1 MENDVEIMA
10 ASPLWDTVATNDI
23 PPEYRLL
30 AILGVI
36 SPHIESAPC
45 SHTIL
50 LLWLKGIP
58 IIVDYSNPI
67 DDGPEDPFPLD
78 MAATAA

>member
-1 MENDVEIMA
+1 MEKDLEIL
-10 ASPLWDTVATNDI
+10 ASSTLWDSTPTNDI
-23 PPEYRLL
+23 PPEYHLL
-30 AILGVI
+30 AILGVAA
-36 SPHIESAPC
+36 PHVTATPC

-67 DDGPEDPFPLD
+67 DDDPDGPFPLD
-78 MAATAA
+78 NAAKAA